1 MNPAPPLHAQLTRVQ
16 QGGLVLGVVGLLLC
30 LAGAFLAGEQF
41 FHSYLFAY
49 LFWVGLALGCV
60 SILMLHHLIG
70 GGWGFMV
77 QRLLEA
83 GAMTLPLMALLFIPL
98 LFGLR
103 EIYVWARPEVV
114 VNDLILQQRSPYMNV
129 PFFLA
134 RALLY
139 FAIWSILA
147 FLLSH
152 WSREQDRT
160 GNPVKTLRLR
170 RVSMVGLLLYIVTAS
185 FAAIDWGMSIEPY
198 WYSAIY
204 GLLFIIGQALAA
216 FAFVAIILS
225 LLARRASLAGLVTP
239 RHLKDFGNL
248 LLVFVLLSAYFSF
261 SQYLIIWAGNLPY
274 EVTWYLARGTQG
286 WEWVALFLVIFHF
299 VMPFLVLLSRRVR
312 LSTTL
317 LAVVASLLLFMR
329 LVDVFW
335 YILPTFYPAFRVH
348 WLDLVA
354 PLAIGGL
361 WVAFFAWQLK
371 GRPLVPI
378 EDPRLQE
385 VVADG

>member
-1 MNPAPPLHAQLTRVQ
+1 MNPAPPLHSQLTRVQ
-16 QGGLVLGVVGLLLC
+16 QGGLILGLIGLLLC

-41 FHSYLFAY
+41 FQSYLFAY

-103 EIYVWARPEVV
+103 DLYVWARPEVV
-114 VNDLILQQRSPYMNV
+114 ANDLILQQRSPYMNV
-129 PFFLA
+129 PFFLI

-139 FAIWSILA
+139 FGIWSALA
-147 FLLSH
+147 FLLNH

-216 FAFVAIILS
+216 FAFVAIILA
-225 LLARRASLAGLVTP
+225 LLARRTSLAGLVNP

-261 SQYLIIWAGNLPY
+261 SQYLIIWAGNLPH

-299 VMPFLVLLSRRVR
+299 VMPFLILLPRRVK

-317 LAVVASLLLFMR
+317 LAVVAALLLFMR

-335 YILPTFYPAFRVH
+335 YILPTFYPAFQVH

-361 WVAFFAWQLK
+361 WVASFAWRLK
-371 GRPLVPI
+371 GRPLVPV
-378 EDPRLQE
+378 EDPRLRE
-385 VVADG
+385 VVTGE